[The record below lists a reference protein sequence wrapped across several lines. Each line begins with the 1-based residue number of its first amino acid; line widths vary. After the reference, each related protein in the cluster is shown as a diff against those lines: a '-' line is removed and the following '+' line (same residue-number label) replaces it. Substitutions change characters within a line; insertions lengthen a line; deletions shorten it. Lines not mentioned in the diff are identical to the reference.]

1 MQQPIRI
8 FCSYARDSREDEK
21 DLEKLS
27 RHLANLKHQGLV
39 EIWHANKIS
48 PGADTRQ
55 EILIHIKKADI
66 ILLLVSKDYLQSEDC
81 YNVESVQAAQME
93 IMGIASVRVIL
104 LRPVDWKGAHFSH
117 CQALPK
123 NKRFVSAYSP
133 KDDAFLEIV
142 EDIRKIVQEL
152 RQNRYE
158 REARR
163 TQFVETI
170 NETHANNFMPPID
183 VLKVN
188 QIEDVR
194 LGRRTEDIR
203 LSRQTEEP
211 KRVRR
216 TEEPEQRRG
225 STRATSTDGWGKRKQ
240 SARTGSGKQVLDD
253 EIAPSEFTPVL
264 RRSFPGNRR
273 GSTRSVA
280 PRSRSAGITSWN
292 RVRREH
298 NHLIKGWP
306 GVFFFSSLAFDVVG
320 LPAAT
325 WFWLNSGIL
334 FWLAL
339 FISLAIFAVRSIT
352 PYRLLVI
359 PFAGFYGLSWGFI
372 IRHYVPSWNLAVII
386 AIGSFIGLAHFLVF
400 RKI

>member
-1 MQQPIRI
+1 
-8 FCSYARDSREDEK
+8 
-21 DLEKLS
+21 
-27 RHLANLKHQGLV
+27 
-39 EIWHANKIS
+39 
-48 PGADTRQ
+48 
-55 EILIHIKKADI
+55 
-66 ILLLVSKDYLQSEDC
+66 
-81 YNVESVQAAQME
+81 
-93 IMGIASVRVIL
+93 
-104 LRPVDWKGAHFSH
+104 
-117 CQALPK
+117 
-123 NKRFVSAYSP
+123 
-133 KDDAFLEIV
+133 
-142 EDIRKIVQEL
+142 
-152 RQNRYE
+152 
-158 REARR
+158 
-163 TQFVETI
+163 
-170 NETHANNFMPPID
+170 MPPID
-183 VLKVN
+183 VLIVN
-188 QIEDVR
+188 QIEDVG
-194 LGRRTEDIR
+194 LDRRTEDIR
-203 LSRQTEEP
+203 LRRQTEEP

-216 TEEPEQRRG
+216 TEGPEQGRR

-253 EIAPSEFTPVL
+253 EIAPSEFIPVFK
-264 RRSFPGNRR
+264 RRFPGNRR

-292 RVRREH
+292 QVRREH

-339 FISLAIFAVRSIT
+339 FISLAIFAVRSII